1 MITVWIRKVAVL
13 IPLYTIRLY
22 WIDVYLEIDS
32 QASRMFGLRN
42 QKDKKGENTVM
53 EDVEYDVDEITD
65 SDFSK
70 ATARVFDKIDNGKD
84 GVLPS
89 SKFVDLIKP
98 LGEGYI
104 GLMST

>member
-70 ATARVFDKIDNGKD
+70 ATARVFDKIDNGKAA
-84 GVLPS
+84 VLPLS
-89 SKFVDLIKP
+89 RFVDLI
-98 LGEGYI
+98 
-104 GLMST
+104 